1 MQQVFKNFL
10 EPNAAGNEI
19 TPDMVRNEMQVNMG
33 QTCGIESTVEKG
45 ATMFRKKKR
54 FFLEKKMNRYG
65 RRIKKIFRKKGNI
78 KIPKDGREKRQRL

>member
-33 QTCGIESTVEKG
+33 QNCGIESTVEKG
-45 ATMFRKKKR
+45 ATMFRKKT
-54 FFLEKKMNRYG
+54 FFFGEKDEQ
-65 RRIKKIFRKKGNI
+65 IWKKNI
-78 KIPKDGREKRQRL
+78 KDLSEKR